1 MRITVVGIGYVG
13 LSLSLVLSQ
22 EHQVLALDIDIDK
35 VNSIND
41 KKTPIKNEAIENF
54 FLSKN
59 LNLSAT
65 TDKKSAYSGSD
76 FVIVSTP
83 TNYSSK
89 KESFDTLSVENTIED
104 SINYNPNAT
113 IVIKSTVPIG
123 FTDRMKKK
131 FNFKNIFF
139 SPEFLRE
146 GNALLDNLK
155 PTRIIIGDKSKNS
168 ITFSEMLLSCS
179 NVQRDNLEILFMT
192 SKEAEAVKLFSNT
205 YLAMRVSFFN
215 ELDTFAEVNKL
226 NSKSI
231 INGVSTDPRIGNYY
245 NNPSFGYGGYC
256 LPKDTKQLLNN
267 YENILNDLI
276 KAIIQSN
283 QTRKKFIANSIIA
296 KSPKTVGIHR
306 LTMKKDSNNFRE
318 SAILDVIDLLRK
330 REVKIILYEPIIEAS
345 FNGIKI
351 IKDLNEFISL
361 ADIIVSN
368 RFSKDLELINNKVYC
383 RDIFYID

>member
-83 TNYSSK
+83 TNYSSE

-267 YENILNDLI
+267 YENIPNDLI

-351 IKDLNEFISL
+351 IKDLDEFISL

>member
-83 TNYSSK
+83 TNYSSE

-267 YENILNDLI
+267 YENIPNDLI

>member
-1 MRITVVGIGYVG
+1 MRITVVGLGYVG

-83 TNYSSK
+83 TNYSSER
-89 KESFDTLSVENTIED
+89 ESFDTLSVENTIKD
-104 SINYNPNAT
+104 SINFNPNAT

-179 NVQRDNLEILFMT
+179 NVQRDNIEILFMT

-231 INGVSTDPRIGNYY
+231 INGVSADPRIGNYY

-267 YENILNDLI
+267 YENIPNDLI

-306 LTMKKDSNNFRE
+306 LTMKKGSNNFRE

-330 REVKIILYEPIIEAS
+330 REVEIILYEPIIEAS
-345 FNGIKI
+345 FNGIKV

-368 RFSKDLELINNKVYC
+368 RFSKDFELINNKVYC